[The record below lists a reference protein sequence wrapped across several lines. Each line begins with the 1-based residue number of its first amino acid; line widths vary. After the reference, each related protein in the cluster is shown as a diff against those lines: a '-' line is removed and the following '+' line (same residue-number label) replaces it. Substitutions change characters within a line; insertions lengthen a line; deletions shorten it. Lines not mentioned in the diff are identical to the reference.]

1 MDAYEGFRE
10 FVLASGSALSR
21 AAYGLPSAERARML
35 AARLGPRELPP
46 GSKWLGSLSGVR
58 EVTSSKLRD
67 VGTTIFTEMTALA
80 KRTGAVNLGQGF
92 PDTDGPPAVLAAAQK
107 AIATGLNQ
115 YPPLDGLPELREAIV
130 DTRREHYGQELEEVL
145 VTAGATEA
153 LAAALIALCEPGDE
167 VVVFEPYY
175 DSYLANLA
183 MAGAVRRPVQL
194 RPMGDAFGFDPDELR
209 AAITPRAKLLL
220 LNTPHNPTGK
230 VFTRAELEFVAGLC
244 REHDLIA
251 VTDEVYEHLIYSGA
265 QHIPLATLPGMAE
278 RTLTISS
285 AGKTFSVTGWKVGW
299 ACGPAPL
306 VSATRKAK
314 QFLTFAGGTPFHS
327 AVAHGLRHEMGWVS
341 ALRDDLQ
348 SRRDRLRAGLQA
360 CGARTFPCEGT
371 YFLQI
376 DARSLGYDDGV
387 ELCHVLA
394 HKAGV
399 VAIPAQVFFDDEA
412 AGRRYVRFAFCKSD
426 AVLDEAIQRLSSFG
440 GV

>member
-1 MDAYEGFRE
+1 
-10 FVLASGSALSR
+10 
-21 AAYGLPSAERARML
+21 
-35 AARLGPRELPP
+35 
-46 GSKWLGSLSGVR
+46 
-58 EVTSSKLRD
+58 VTSSKLRD

-92 PDTDGPPAVLAAAQK
+92 PDSDGPPAVLEAAQR
-107 AIATGLNQ
+107 AIRDGLNQ
-115 YPPLDGLPELREAIV
+115 YPPLDGLPELREAIAA
-130 DTRREHYGQELEEVL
+130 TRREHYGQELEEIL

-183 MAGAVRRPVQL
+183 MAGAVRQPVQL
-194 RPMGDAFGFDPDELR
+194 RPMGDRFGFDPDELG
-209 AAITPRAKLLL
+209 AAITPRTRLLL

-230 VFTRAELEFVAGLC
+230 VFTRSELEFIADLC
-244 REHDLIA
+244 VRHDLIA
-251 VTDEVYEHLIYSGA
+251 VTDEVYEHLIYDGA
-265 QHIPLATLPGMAE
+265 QHVPLATLPGMAE

-285 AGKTFSVTGWKVGW
+285 AGKTFSATGWKVGW
-299 ACGPAPL
+299 ACGPAAL

-314 QFLTFAGGTPFHS
+314 QFLTFAGGTPFQA
-327 AVAHGLRHEMGWVS
+327 AVAVGLSREMGWVR

-348 SRRDRLRAGLQA
+348 ERRDRLRAGLQA
-360 CGARTFPCEGT
+360 CGAKTFPCEGT

-387 ELCHVLA
+387 ELCQALA

-399 VAIPAQVFFDDEA
+399 VGIPAQVFFDDVA
-412 AGRRYVRFAFCKSD
+412 TGRRYVRFAFCKSD
-426 AVLDEAIQRLSSFG
+426 AVLDEGIKRLSQFG
-440 GV
+440 GA

>member
-1 MDAYEGFRE
+1 M
-10 FVLASGSALSR
+10 V
-21 AAYGLPSAERARML
+21 
-35 AARLGPRELPP
+35 
-46 GSKWLGSLSGVR
+46 VR
-58 EVTSSKLRD
+58 EVTSSRLRD

-92 PDTDGPPAVLAAAQK
+92 PDTDGPPAVLAAAQR
-107 AIATGLNQ
+107 AIEDGLNQ
-115 YPPLDGLPELREAIV
+115 YPPLDGLPELREAIAA
-130 DTRREHYGQELEEVL
+130 TRREHYGQDVEEIL

-194 RPMGDAFGFDPDELR
+194 RPMGGSFGFDPDALR
-209 AAITPRAKLLL
+209 QAITPRARLLL

-230 VFTRAELEFVAGLC
+230 VFTRPELELIAALC
-244 REHDLIA
+244 VEYDLIA
-251 VTDEVYEHLIYSGA
+251 VTDEVYEHLIYDGT
-265 QHIPLATLPGMAE
+265 QHIPLATLPGMAG

-285 AGKTFSVTGWKVGW
+285 AGKTFSATGWKIGW

-306 VSATRKAK
+306 VAATRKAK
-314 QFLTFAGGTPFHS
+314 QFLTFAGGTPFQA
-327 AVAHGLRHEMGWVS
+327 AVAVGLRQEMGWVR
-341 ALRDDLQ
+341 ALREDLQ
-348 SRRDRLRAGLQA
+348 QRRDRLRAGLQA
-360 CGARTFPCEGT
+360 CGAKTFPCEGT

-376 DARSLGYDDGV
+376 DARSLGYDDGI
-387 ELCHVLA
+387 ELCQALA

-399 VAIPAQVFFDDEA
+399 VGIPAQVFFDDVA

-426 AVLDEAIQRLSSFG
+426 SVLDEAIKRLSTFG
-440 GV
+440 GA

>member
-1 MDAYEGFRE
+1 
-10 FVLASGSALSR
+10 
-21 AAYGLPSAERARML
+21 
-35 AARLGPRELPP
+35 
-46 GSKWLGSLSGVR
+46 VR
-58 EVTSSKLRD
+58 QVTSSKLRD

-92 PDTDGPPAVLAAAQK
+92 PDTDGPPAVLAAAQR
-107 AIATGLNQ
+107 AIGDGLNQ
-115 YPPLDGLPELREAIV
+115 YPPLDGLPELREAIAA
-130 DTRREHYGQELEEVL
+130 TRREHYGQELEEIL

-194 RPMGDAFGFDPDELR
+194 RPMGDGFGFDPDELR
-209 AAITPRAKLLL
+209 AAITPRARLLL

-230 VFTRAELEFVAGLC
+230 VFTRAELEFIAALC
-244 REHDLIA
+244 VEHDLTA
-251 VTDEVYEHLIYSGA
+251 VTDEVYEHLIYDGV

-285 AGKTFSVTGWKVGW
+285 AGKTFSATGWKIGW
-299 ACGPAPL
+299 ACGPAAL

-314 QFLTFAGGTPFHS
+314 QFLTFAGGTPFQA
-327 AVAHGLRHEMGWVS
+327 AVALGLRQEMGWVR

-348 SRRDRLRAGLQA
+348 QRRDRLRAGLQA
-360 CGARTFPCEGT
+360 CGAKTFPCEGT

-376 DARSLGYDDGV
+376 DARSLGYDDGI
-387 ELCHVLA
+387 ELCQALA

-399 VAIPAQVFFDDEA
+399 VGIPAQVFFDDVA
-412 AGRRYVRFAFCKSD
+412 TGRRYVRFAFCKSD
-426 AVLDEAIQRLSSFG
+426 AVLDEGIKRLSNFG
-440 GV
+440 SA

>member
-1 MDAYEGFRE
+1 
-10 FVLASGSALSR
+10 
-21 AAYGLPSAERARML
+21 
-35 AARLGPRELPP
+35 
-46 GSKWLGSLSGVR
+46 
-58 EVTSSKLRD
+58 VTSSKLRD

-92 PDTDGPPAVLAAAQK
+92 PDTSGPPSVLAAAQE
-107 AIATGLNQ
+107 AIRDGLNQ
-115 YPPLDGLPELREAIV
+115 YPPLDGLPELREAIAA
-130 DTRREHYGQELEEVL
+130 TRLEHYGQELEEIL

-153 LAAALIALCEPGDE
+153 LAAALIALCEPDDE

-194 RPMGDAFGFDPDELR
+194 RPMGESFGFDPDELR
-209 AAITPRAKLLL
+209 AAITPKARLLL

-230 VFTRAELEFVAGLC
+230 VFTRSELEFISALC
-244 REHDLIA
+244 LEHDLIA
-251 VTDEVYEHLIYSGA
+251 VTDEVYEHLVYDGA
-265 QHIPLATLPGMAE
+265 HHIPLATLPGMAE

-285 AGKTFSVTGWKVGW
+285 GGKTFSATGWKIGW
-299 ACGPAPL
+299 ACGPASL

-314 QFLTFAGGTPFHS
+314 QFLTFAGGTPFQAAI
-327 AVAHGLRHEMGWVS
+327 AVGLRREMGWVR

-348 SRRDRLRAGLQA
+348 ARRDRLRAGLQA
-360 CGARTFPCEGT
+360 CGAKTFPCEGT

-387 ELCHVLA
+387 ELCQALA

-399 VAIPAQVFFDDEA
+399 VGIPAQVFFDDVA

-426 AVLDEAIQRLSSFG
+426 AVLDEGIKRLSNFG
-440 GV
+440 GA

>member
-1 MDAYEGFRE
+1 
-10 FVLASGSALSR
+10 
-21 AAYGLPSAERARML
+21 
-35 AARLGPRELPP
+35 
-46 GSKWLGSLSGVR
+46 VR
-58 EVTSSKLRD
+58 EVTSSRLRD

-92 PDTDGPPAVLAAAQK
+92 PDTDGPPAVLAAAQQ
-107 AIATGLNQ
+107 AIRDGLNQ
-115 YPPLDGLPELREAIV
+115 YPPLDGLPELREAIAE
-130 DTRREHYGQELEEVL
+130 TRREHYGQELEEIL

-183 MAGAVRRPVQL
+183 MAGAVRRPVLL
-194 RPMGDAFGFDPDELR
+194 RPMGDSFGFDPDELR
-209 AAITPRAKLLL
+209 AAITPQARLLL

-230 VFTRAELEFVAGLC
+230 VFTRPELELIAAMCV
-244 REHDLIA
+244 EHDLIA
-251 VTDEVYEHLIYSGA
+251 VTDEVYEHLIYDGV

-285 AGKTFSVTGWKVGW
+285 AGKTFSATGWKIGW
-299 ACGPAPL
+299 ACGPAVL
-306 VSATRKAK
+306 VAATRKAK
-314 QFLTFAGGTPFHS
+314 QFLTFAGGTPFQA
-327 AVAHGLRHEMGWVS
+327 AVAVGLRQEMGWVR

-348 SRRDRLRAGLQA
+348 ERRDRLRVGLQA
-360 CGARTFPCEGT
+360 CGAKTFPCEGT

-387 ELCHVLA
+387 ELCQALA

-399 VAIPAQVFFDDEA
+399 VGIPAQVFFDDVA

-426 AVLDEAIQRLSSFG
+426 SVLDEGIKRLSTFG
-440 GV
+440 GT